1 VTSTE
6 GLSQLFARDLK
17 RWKEQIETFPD
28 DATLWKLAPGITNS
42 AGNLTLHLEGNLR
55 GFIGNEMAG
64 IPYERRREDEFG
76 LTGLPR
82 TDLINRITAIETWLP
97 EAVAKLTPEDL
108 DREFPKQ
115 VWGRTIGTGQFLMH
129 LYGHLNYHLGQ
140 IGYLRR
146 MLTGA
151 GAIGLAELKQ

>member
-1 VTSTE
+1 MTLAE
-6 GLSQLFARDLK
+6 ELAQLFARDLK
-17 RWKEQIETFPD
+17 RWKEQIQTFPD
-28 DATLWKLAPGITNS
+28 DASLWKLAPGIANS

-55 GFIGNEMAG
+55 GFVGNEMAG

-82 TDLINRITAIETWLP
+82 ADLVGRITAIEAWLP
-97 EAVAKLTPEDL
+97 AAVAQLTTEDL
-108 DREFPKQ
+108 DRVFPKPM
-115 VWGRTIGTGQFLMH
+115 WGRTIGTRQFLMH

-146 MLTGA
+146 MLTGS
-151 GAIGLAELKQ
+151 GAIGLAELE